1 VLDYPALSKF
11 RGKRPPFKW
20 AAFYP
25 TKSISTPTGSKN
37 NTPTLPPL
45 LSPFT
50 RFIAQVWKMRLC
62 DDHRRHTWA
71 FSFLLAKP
79 NQVAQTTSEDCELC
93 AVGRHA
99 FLALESVWPD
109 MPESAL
115 SFEAKSRDVLEN
127 VEIFTTNGTS
137 ISLKASP

>member
-1 VLDYPALSKF
+1 
-11 RGKRPPFKW
+11 
-20 AAFYP
+20 
-25 TKSISTPTGSKN
+25 
-37 NTPTLPPL
+37 
-45 LSPFT
+45 
-50 RFIAQVWKMRLC
+50 MRLC